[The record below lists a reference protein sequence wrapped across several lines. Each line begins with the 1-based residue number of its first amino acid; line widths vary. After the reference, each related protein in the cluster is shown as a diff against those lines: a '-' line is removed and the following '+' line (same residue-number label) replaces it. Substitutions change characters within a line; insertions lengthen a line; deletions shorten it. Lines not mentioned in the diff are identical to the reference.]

1 MVVLYFALDI
11 MVTIAD
17 AILLSCIVT
26 SLCKR
31 KRGAWANWL
40 PYIISVFVVVS
51 STWIIKNAN
60 IHTILIMSF
69 IALSAVVSYK
79 SPYTR

>member
-1 MVVLYFALDI
+1 MIVLYFALDI

-31 KRGAWANWL
+31 RGRKIFCVYGENL
-40 PYIISVFVVVS
+40 
-51 STWIIKNAN
+51 
-60 IHTILIMSF
+60 L
-69 IALSAVVSYK
+69 
-79 SPYTR
+79 

>member
-1 MVVLYFALDI
+1 MIVLYFALDI

-40 PYIISVFVVVS
+40 PYIISVLVVVS
-51 STWIIKNAN
+51 STWIKKCQYSYHIDND
-60 IHTILIMSF
+60 IYCF
-69 IALSAVVSYK
+69 IAVGII
-79 SPYTR
+79 